1 MNCKYCGA
9 ELEADAKFCPEC
21 GKAQTE
27 EDVPSAE
34 TEQAAPETEAPAEE
48 AAQAEEAAPQTD
60 EAAEAAPE
68 AKESPT
74 QEAPAEKPE
83 KSEKKKTACI
93 RPTGGIKWQISST
106 ACAAAQE

>member
-48 AAQAEEAAPQTD
+48 AAQAEEAAPQKNRKSLKRRRP
-60 EAAEAAPE
+60 AGCSAER
-68 AKESPT
+68 SPCW
-74 QEAPAEKPE
+74 
-83 KSEKKKTACI
+83 SL
-93 RPTGGIKWQISST
+93 
-106 ACAAAQE
+106 

>member
-74 QEAPAEKPE
+74 QEAPAESLKRR
-83 KSEKKKTACI
+83 
-93 RPTGGIKWQISST
+93 RPAGCSAERSPCWSL
-106 ACAAAQE
+106 

>member
-34 TEQAAPETEAPAEE
+34 TAAPETEAPAE
-48 AAQAEEAAPQTD
+48 AEGETKTEED
-60 EAAEAAPE
+60 E
-68 AKESPT
+68 
-74 QEAPAEKPE
+74 
-83 KSEKKKTACI
+83 
-93 RPTGGIKWQISST
+93 
-106 ACAAAQE
+106 

>member
-60 EAAEAAPE
+60 
-68 AKESPT
+68 
-74 QEAPAEKPE
+74 
-83 KSEKKKTACI
+83 
-93 RPTGGIKWQISST
+93 
-106 ACAAAQE
+106 

>member
-34 TEQAAPETEAPAEE
+34 TAAG
-48 AAQAEEAAPQTD
+48 
-60 EAAEAAPE
+60 
-68 AKESPT
+68 
-74 QEAPAEKPE
+74 
-83 KSEKKKTACI
+83 
-93 RPTGGIKWQISST
+93 RTGNGR
-106 ACAAAQE
+106 AR

>member
-34 TEQAAPETEAPAEE
+34 TAAPETAAPETEAPAEE

-60 EAAEAAPE
+60 EAAEVAPE

-83 KSEKKKTACI
+83 KSEKKKTGWLL
-93 RPTGGIKWQISST
+93 GGAIAVLVIVIALLS
-106 ACAAAQE
+106 